1 VITNQVF
8 EHVFNPDKFLSEI
21 NRVTKR
27 NGVLLLSVPFVWDEH
42 EQPFDFARYTSFG
55 LTHLLNTHGFEVL
68 DLKKV
73 QADFSLIF
81 QLINIYLYKV
91 TKNRNPY
98 VNLITT
104 VILMSSF
111 NILGVL
117 ISKLLP
123 ANSDLY
129 LNNIVL
135 AVKKNSKR

>member
-1 VITNQVF
+1 MITNQVF